1 MRALD
6 SLERPGSVPATDP
19 GILLPRRVHPGAV
32 VAAVVAVGVG
42 LRLCSFSPYW
52 LDEAQSLTFA
62 RMSLGDLPEVLR
74 IDGAPPLY
82 YALLH
87 VWLQIFG
94 DGVWTARALSMS
106 LSIAAL
112 PPMWL
117 LVRRLRGDT
126 LTAAIAV
133 SLLAV
138 NPWAIRYAGEARM
151 YSLVVFEVL
160 LACLA
165 LLRLR
170 RRPEIPAAVGLAL
183 ISAALLYTHYWG
195 IFLLATLVGMLA
207 LAAWRRPAER
217 AFAGHA
223 LAALFTA
230 GVAYLPWVPTMLYQ
244 SERTGAPWAPSPNLG
259 SLATLPTQWFGG
271 DGPVGSTAGLV
282 VVVLLALAVFSRRQ
296 ADGRL
301 LLAVRPAGVTAV
313 VGALMLGTLL
323 VGLIASMLGDGGI
336 VVRYTAVVVPCLI
349 VLLAFGV
356 RKLPAGPCTGA
367 VASLLVLGIFG
378 GVTAATTPHTQA
390 GVVADALNAQVKK
403 GDLIVYC
410 PDQLAPAI
418 EERLVLSKK
427 KVSRITLPAQTNPR
441 IVDWTDYV
449 ERIAVTSPKS
459 VALGVAR
466 YLKNQPDGSVWLVT
480 SRSYGIL
487 NNVCDPL
494 WAHLVANLG
503 MPRRAVYAYGRGLEN
518 AKVER
523 FTR

>member
-1 MRALD
+1 M
-6 SLERPGSVPATDP
+6 
-19 GILLPRRVHPGAV
+19 
-32 VAAVVAVGVG
+32 VAIGVG
-42 LRLCSFSPYW
+42 LRLWSFSPYW
-52 LDEAQSLTFA
+52 LDEAQSVHFA
-62 RMSLGDLPEVLR
+62 RTSLSGLPDALR

-94 DGVWTARALSMS
+94 DGIWTARALSMAF
-106 LSIAAL
+106 SIAAL
-112 PPMWL
+112 PLMWL
-117 LVRRLRGDT
+117 LVRRLRGDVV
-126 LTAAIAV
+126 TAAIAV

-160 LACLA
+160 LASLA

-170 RRPEIPAAVGLAL
+170 RRPAIPAAVGLAL
-183 ISAALLYTHYWG
+183 IAAALLYTHYWG
-195 IFLLATLVGMLA
+195 VFLLATVAGLLG

-217 AFAGHA
+217 AFAGYGLVA
-223 LAALFTA
+223 LLAA

-259 SLATLPTQWFGG
+259 SLAALPMQWFGG
-271 DGPVGSTAGLV
+271 EGPVGGTAGIV

-301 LLAVRPAGVTAV
+301 LLAVRPTGVTAV
-313 VGALMLGTLL
+313 VGALLLGTLL
-323 VGLIASMLGDGGI
+323 LALAVSVVGDGGI
-336 VVRYTAVVVPCLI
+336 VVRYTAVVVPSVI
-349 VLLAFGV
+349 VLLAFGL
-356 RKLPAGPCTGA
+356 RKLPPGACTGA
-367 VASLLVLGIFG
+367 LATLLVLGTLG

-410 PDQLAPAI
+410 PDQLAPSI
-418 EERLVLSKK
+418 EERLILKK

-441 IVDWTDYV
+441 VVDWTDYRQRV
-449 ERIAVTSPKS
+449 NDTSPKS

-466 YLKNQPDGSVWLVT
+466 YLKNQPDSSAWLVT
-480 SRSYGIL
+480 SGSYGML
-487 NNVCDPL
+487 NKVCDPL
-494 WAHLVANLG
+494 WAHLVDNLG
-503 MPRRAVYAYGRGLEN
+503 MPRRALDADGRGLEK